1 MSVMVARESERQKI
15 VNDKKVL
22 DHISR
27 ERRLERHLDSLEKDN
42 FQEDPH
48 ANLIFINKKMLH
60 VEGQEDK
67 SKGTAEKLQ
76 NMSRFETS
84 FFYSFFHPYKSLIQ
98 RLSINLNC
106 TL

>member
-76 NMSRFETS
+76 NMSQFETS
-84 FFYSFFHPYKSLIQ
+84 FL
-98 RLSINLNC
+98 
-106 TL
+106 